1 MSLLKNKYRQRIED
15 AIRSREILKVKS
27 RMEENDRVKLTTTER
42 LKYIF
47 HRREIDREI
56 ELFKTLL

>member
-1 MSLLKNKYRQRIED
+1 MPLLKNKYRTRIED
-15 AIRSREILKVKS
+15 AIRSREIQKVKS
-27 RMEENDRVKLTTTER
+27 RMEETDRGKMPTAER

-47 HRREIDREI
+47 HRRELDREI

>member
-1 MSLLKNKYRQRIED
+1 MLLLKNKYRQRIED
-15 AIRSREILKVKS
+15 AIRAREIQKVKS

-47 HRREIDREI
+47 HRRELDREI
-56 ELFKTLL
+56 KLLRSLL